1 MEASRQEPL
10 RRGRLFLA
18 LLLGAAA
25 AVRLAA
31 ALALPET
38 RFPDSGT
45 YEQLAVSIRESS
57 ELKDAGGNR
66 AAVAPGYP
74 LFIAACRATLGES
87 KFAYRIPQ
95 LLLGVGTVLGIYL
108 LARRLW
114 GERAGLAAG
123 ALAAVDPFAVYF
135 ETLELTEGPALCLLV
150 WTGLAAWHARER
162 LWAAPCAGAL
172 VGLAA
177 LVRPGWLLLGLVM
190 AASALLLPGEDR
202 PRPRNAAVRGLLAAG
217 ALLLVMSPWWVRN
230 YRVLKTFV
238 PLATGSGQ
246 SLYEGNSPNATG
258 GPAVPQT
265 VFARLRGE
273 PRMDELERN
282 KLLSVEARRWIAA
295 NPGRFAKLAAV
306 KFGRTWSPLPNEA
319 AHRRWYHVLPSVLAW
334 ATVLALAAA
343 GLFLARDRR
352 GRAVWC
358 LLPTVVVIIAHLFI
372 IGSVRYRMPAWPFL
386 EVLAGWGLAAL
397 ACRYMNNKRKREAE
411 A

>member
-18 LLLGAAA
+18 LLLAAAA

-45 YEQLAVSIRESS
+45 YEQLAVSIRESG

-66 AAVAPGYP
+66 ATVAPGYP

-95 LLLGVGTVLGIYL
+95 FLLGVGTVLGIYL

-135 ETLELTEGPALCLLV
+135 ETLELSEGPALCLLV
-150 WTGLAAWHARER
+150 WTGLAAWHAREK
-162 LWAAPCAGAL
+162 LWAAPSAGAL
-172 VGLAA
+172 VGLTA
-177 LVRPGWLLLGLVM
+177 LVRPGWLLIGATLLVAGLV
-190 AASALLLPGEDR
+190 LGGEKR
-202 PRPRNAAVRGLLAAG
+202 PNRRAAAVRGLLAAG

-230 YRVLKTFV
+230 YYALKAFV

-273 PRMDELERN
+273 PRMGELARN
-282 KLLSVEARRWIAA
+282 RLLGAEARRWIAA
-295 NPGRFAKLAAV
+295 NPGRFAELAVV
-306 KFGRTWSPLPNEA
+306 KFGRTWSPMPNEA

-334 ATVLALAAA
+334 AAVLALAAV
-343 GLFLARDRR
+343 GLLLTRGRR

-358 LLPTVVVIIAHLFI
+358 LLPALAVVVAHLFI

-397 ACRYMNNKRKREAE
+397 VCRYINKRKEVAG
-411 A
+411 